1 LRARSPAKPYIHQQI
16 DGSHGGGGGQTE
28 PSHGGPLDGRGRIA
42 RGKQAQEDWLNE
54 QMRMESHTE
63 VEYKAADEAMDA
75 YYEITGGDPE
85 KNGGSAGCGARAD
98 LGRFLY
104 PLGHN

>member
-1 LRARSPAKPYIHQQI
+1 
-16 DGSHGGGGGQTE
+16 
-28 PSHGGPLDGRGRIA
+28 
-42 RGKQAQEDWLNE
+42 
-54 QMRMESHTE
+54 MRMESHTE

-104 PLGHN
+104 PSDTTKKKMSLHYS